1 MRRIF
6 GIDLRTLALFR
17 IALGVT
23 ILWDLIN
30 RAQYLTF
37 FYTDRGV
44 MTRAQAIDWL
54 APERLS
60 FHLMSGHPWLQ
71 AALFI
76 VAGLIALAL
85 MAGWRTR
92 LMTFLSWLFLLS
104 LQNRNPILLQGGDT
118 LLLMLLFWS
127 LFLPLGARFSVDAA
141 LDPSQQDGRAR
152 EHGHFSAATV
162 AILLQAS
169 YVYFFGALLKTSPE
183 WIPDGTAVYYALHL
197 DSLATTAGIW
207 FRQFGSVLHGL
218 TYYVWFLELL
228 TPLLLFSPVL
238 HLPLRLI
245 GQALLITMHIGFAV
259 FLFIG
264 LFPVI
269 SICSLLLFTPG
280 AVWDWLERRFR
291 TEERTGLAIYYDGD
305 CTFCYKVCLILRT
318 FCLPAGTPILKA
330 QDDPEIRPL
339 FEAEESW
346 VVRDFDGRLVTKWS
360 AVNLVLRHSPVF
372 WPIGR
377 LLDLGPLLAVCDR
390 FYRVIGNNRMA
401 LGAITAR
408 ALPLCAVRLRTSP
421 PTTALVVAL
430 ALAVFYWNVLTLPKV
445 SYSAPAALA
454 QTFHAL
460 RVAQTWNMFAPH
472 PARSD
477 GWYVVPGTLDD
488 GTEVEL
494 FTDRRGPVGFDKPEH
509 VVSYYADYRMRKYFS
524 RLPQDRYR
532 SQLLNYARHLCRK
545 WNRYSHGGERQL
557 MRFRIYFMRE
567 TTEPDYAPDTLSKR
581 HLANW
586 RCFPDK

>member
-23 ILWDLIN
+23 LLWDLIN

-60 FHLMSGHPWLQ
+60 FHLMGGHPWLQ
-71 AALFI
+71 AVLF
-76 VAGLIALAL
+76 VAAGLIALAL
-85 MAGWRTR
+85 AAGWRTR

-118 LLLMLLFWS
+118 LLLLLLFWS
-127 LFLPLGARFSVDAA
+127 IFLPLGARFSIDAA
-141 LDPSQQDGRAR
+141 LDPSQHDGRAR
-152 EHGHFSAATV
+152 ENGYVSAATA

-169 YVYFFGALLKTSPE
+169 HVYVFGALLKTSPE
-183 WIPDGTAVYYALHL
+183 WLPDGTAVYYALQL

-207 FRQFGSVLHGL
+207 LRQFEGVLHGL

-238 HLPLRLI
+238 HLPLRLT
-245 GQALLITMHIGFAV
+245 GQALLIAMHIGFAV

-264 LFPVI
+264 LFPVV

-280 AVWDWLERRFR
+280 AVWDWLARRLR
-291 TEERTGLAIYYDGD
+291 TEERAGLAIYYDGD
-305 CTFCYKVCLILRT
+305 CAFCYKVCLILRA
-318 FCLPAGTPILKA
+318 FCLPSETPIRKA

-346 VVRDFDGRLVTKWS
+346 VVRDFDGRLFTKWA
-360 AVNLVLRHSPVF
+360 AVNLVLRRSPVF

-377 LLDLGPLLAVCDR
+377 LLDLGPLLALCDR
-390 FYRVIGNNRMA
+390 LYRVIGNNRMA

-408 ALPLCAVRLRTSP
+408 ALPVREVRLQASR
-421 PTTALVVAL
+421 PTTALVATL
-430 ALAVFYWNVLTLPKV
+430 TLTVFYWNVLTLPKV
-445 SYSAPAALA
+445 SYEAPDFLGKA
-454 QTFHAL
+454 FHAFRL
-460 RVAQTWNMFAPH
+460 AQTWNMFAPH

-488 GTEVEL
+488 GAQVEL
-494 FTDRRGPVGFDKPEH
+494 FTGRPGPVSFGKPEH
-509 VVSYYADYRMRKYFS
+509 VARYYGDYRIRKYFS
-524 RLPQDRYR
+524 RLPRDRYK

-545 WNRYSHGGERQL
+545 WNRYGHGGERQL
-557 MRFRIYFMRE
+557 IRFSIHYMRE
-567 TTEPDYAPDTLSKR
+567 TTQPDYAPDRLTNR
-581 HLANW
+581 DLANW

>member
-30 RAQYLTF
+30 RAQYLPF

-60 FHLMSGHPWLQ
+60 FHLMSGQVWVQ
-71 AALFI
+71 AALL
-76 VAGLIALAL
+76 LIAGGIAVAL
-85 MAGWRTR
+85 IAGWRTR
-92 LMTFLSWLFLLS
+92 LMTVLSWVFLLS

-118 LLLMLLFWS
+118 LLLILLFWS
-127 LFLPLGARFSVDAA
+127 IFLPLGARFSVNAA
-141 LDPSQQDGRAR
+141 LDSSQHDRRA
-152 EHGHFSAATV
+152 GDTGYFSAATA

-183 WIPDGTAVYYALHL
+183 WLPDGTAVYYALHL

-207 FRQFGSVLHGL
+207 FRQFEAVLHGL

-238 HLPLRLI
+238 HLPLRLT
-245 GQALLITMHIGFAV
+245 GQALLITMHIGFAL

-280 AVWDWLERRFR
+280 AVWDWLARRLD

-318 FCLPAGTPILKA
+318 FCLPAETPILRA

-346 VVRDFDGRLVTKWS
+346 VVRNFDDRLVTKWS
-360 AVNLVLRHSPVF
+360 AVNLVLRRSPIF

-377 LLDLGPLLAVCDR
+377 LLDLGPLLALCDR
-390 FYRVIGNNRMA
+390 LYRVIGNNRMA
-401 LGAITAR
+401 LGGITAR
-408 ALPLCAVRLRTSP
+408 ALPVRELRLQASRP
-421 PTTALVVAL
+421 ATALVAAL
-430 ALAVFYWNVLTLPKV
+430 TLTVFYWNVLTLPKV
-445 SYSAPAALA
+445 SYEAPDVLA
-454 QTFHAL
+454 KVFHTVRL
-460 RVAQTWNMFAPH
+460 AQTWNMFAPH

-477 GWYVVPGTLDD
+477 GWYVVPGALDD

-494 FTDRRGPVGFDKPEH
+494 FTDRRGRVSFDKPGH
-509 VVSYYADYRMRKYFS
+509 VVSYYGDYRMRKYFS
-524 RLPQDRYR
+524 RLPQDRYK

-545 WNRYSHGGERQL
+545 WNRYGHGGERQL
-557 MRFRIYFMRE
+557 IRFQIYYMRE
-567 TTEPDYAPDTLSKR
+567 TTQLGYAPDTLVR
-581 HLANW
+581 LHLANW